1 MLETR
6 ESLRKSRRVVVKVG
20 TNILFE
26 NDGLS
31 RNRMKVLARQTA
43 ALKREGREVVIVS
56 SGAIGLGFKK
66 LGLSERPT
74 SLKMKQACAAV
85 GQVYLMAAWE
95 KALDEVGLLSAQ
107 ILLSADDLADRHR
120 FLNAKNTL
128 LTLLSY
134 KVVPVINEN
143 DTVAL
148 EELKVGDNDTL
159 AGLIANL
166 VEADLFVNL
175 SDIDG
180 VYDGDPRQNP
190 EARLIPEVEKVTPAI
205 LALAGDGGPFGTGGM
220 YTKVRAAKRL
230 SEQGT
235 GSVIASGGQR
245 DVLLKIIDGQTI
257 GTFFKPLAKK
267 QLPGKKNWLAFAS
280 RPKGRLTVDA
290 GCVLALTGKGKSLL
304 PGGIVSLT
312 GSFAVGDAVSIVD
325 EQGQVLGLGLCNY
338 TSAEVEKIMGKPSR
352 QIISILGYTHSDEV
366 VHRDNLVLSEGLL

>member
-1 MLETR
+1 MLGTR

-31 RNRMKVLARQTA
+31 RNRMKVLARQAA
-43 ALKREGREVVIVS
+43 ALKKEGREVVIVS
-56 SGAIGLGFKK
+56 SGAIGSGFKK
-66 LGLSERPT
+66 LGLTERPT

-107 ILLSADDLADRHR
+107 VLLSADDLADRHR

-134 KVVPVINEN
+134 QVIPVINEN

-159 AGLIANL
+159 AGLIAGL

-180 VYDGDPRQNP
+180 MYEEDPRKNP
-190 EARLIPEVEKVTPAI
+190 EARLISEVDKVTPAI

-245 DVLLKIIDGQTI
+245 DVLLKIIDGQPI
-257 GTFFKPLAKK
+257 GTFFKPLVKK
-267 QLPGKKNWLAFAS
+267 RMPGKKNWLAFAS

-304 PGGIVSLT
+304 PGGIVGLS
-312 GSFAVGDAVSIVD
+312 GSFAVGDTVSIID
-325 EQGQVLGLGLCNY
+325 ERGQVLGLGLCNY
-338 TSAEVEKIMGKPSR
+338 TSTEVEKIMGKTSR
-352 QIISILGYTHSDEV
+352 QIMTILGYTHSDEV

>member
-31 RNRMKVLARQTA
+31 RNRLKVLARQSA
-43 ALKREGREVVIVS
+43 ELKRAGRDVVIVS

-66 LGLSERPT
+66 LGLAERPT
-74 SLKMKQACAAV
+74 GLKMKQACAAV

-95 KALDEVGLLSAQ
+95 KALAEAGLLSAQ
-107 ILLSADDLADRHR
+107 VLLSADDLADRHR

-128 LTLLSY
+128 LTLLSHG
-134 KVVPVINEN
+134 VVPVINEN

-159 AGLIANL
+159 AGLIAAL

-180 VYDGDPRQNP
+180 MYDGDPRLNP
-190 EARLIPEVEKVTPAI
+190 DAKLISEVDKVTPAV

-230 SEQGT
+230 SEQGVA
-235 GSVIASGGQR
+235 SVVASGGLR
-245 DVLLKIIDGQTI
+245 DVLLKIVDGQPV
-257 GTFFKPLAKK
+257 GTFFKPRAKVM
-267 QLPGKKNWLAFAS
+267 PGKKNWLAFAS

-290 GCVLALTGKGKSLL
+290 GCVLALTGKGRSLL
-304 PGGIVSLT
+304 PGGIVGLS
-312 GSFAVGDAVSIVD
+312 GSFAVGDAVAIAD
-325 EQGQVLGLGLCNY
+325 EQGRVLGLGLCNY
-338 TSAEVEKIMGKPSR
+338 TSAEVEKIMGKTSR
-352 QIISILGYTHSDEV
+352 QIISVLGYTHSDEV
-366 VHRDNLVLSEGLL
+366 VHRDNMVLSEGLL